1 MVTRKNVAPAVK
13 VAAKPAAKPAAKLAA
28 AKPALK
34 KVIAAASN
42 GAHKGVA
49 AKKAPI
55 TGLSAGAAAAASLP
69 PRDYTFGAPAPFVFS
84 MGQDVMIAA
93 TGEEG
98 VVRGRGEFFNA
109 PHQYLLAYRTALGT
123 YADVWI
129 AEDLLR
135 A

>member
-13 VAAKPAAKPAAKLAA
+13 VAAKPARPAVAKPA

-42 GAHKGVA
+42 GAHKRVA
-49 AKKAPI
+49 KSNTSLRNAELKTNAAMAPV
-55 TGLSAGAAAAASLP
+55 AHVA
-69 PRDYTFGAPAPFVFS
+69 DAPAPFVFT